1 MSNFHVDFFADSYIP
16 GFINGTIIV
25 VNNITNQTDAD
36 SGYIGTS
43 TGIVEGLTVAFIALC
58 AIDFIASVL
67 LLYGSIQGKRLL
79 LLPWLIE
86 NGFGLLYSILTT
98 IIVVIA
104 IASNEK
110 MASGSAVLTFISI
123 VVPVLFSAYI
133 WSAVYSL
140 YNWLAEVD
148 TQRARL
154 LGPGKSPYTI
164 YQTYERV

>member
-1 MSNFHVDFFADSYIP
+1 MVI
-16 GFINGTIIV
+16 
-25 VNNITNQTDAD
+25 NNITNETIPD
-36 SGYIGTS
+36 SGFIGTS
-43 TGIVEGLTVAFIALC
+43 ADIVQGLTIAFIALC

-86 NGFGLLYSILTT
+86 NGFGLFYSILT
-98 IIVVIA
+98 
-104 IASNEK
+104 
-110 MASGSAVLTFISI
+110 SI
-123 VVPVLFSAYI
+123 VVVYAMSVGDKVTAGSTVGLLISIFLPVLFSAYI

-154 LGPGKSPYTI
+154 LGPPIGKSPYTV

>member
-1 MSNFHVDFFADSYIP
+1 M
-16 GFINGTIIV
+16 INNV
-25 VNNITNQTDAD
+25 TNQSIPD
-36 SGYIGTS
+36 SGFIGTS
-43 TGIVEGLTVAFIALC
+43 TDIVQGLSIAFIALC

-86 NGFGLLYSILTT
+86 NGFGLLYSVLTA
-98 IIVVIA
+98 IVVIYA
-104 IASNEK
+104 V
-110 MASGSAVLTFISI
+110 ASGQKGTAGLSIFFVLSMLL
-123 VVPVLFSAYI
+123 PVLFSAYI

-148 TQRARL
+148 TQRTRL
-154 LGPGKSPYTI
+154 LGPPTGKSPYTV